1 MSLSKELEDRN
12 WRILPLDAK
21 PEDKF
26 NADMVFESIYAIGV
40 DTYVATGY
48 IYNDSR
54 GVFPDSSPVRTSPI
68 KDVYAGE
75 DGTQFIETRNTIYK
89 IIG

>member
-1 MSLSKELEDRN
+1 MSLEKELHGME

-48 IYNDSR
+48 VYSDSR
-54 GVFPDSSPVRTSPI
+54 GVFPDGSPVRTSPI
-68 KDVYAGE
+68 KNVYAE
-75 DGTQFIETRNTIYK
+75 ANGTQYIETRNTIYK

>member
-1 MSLSKELEDRN
+1 MSLSQELEDRS

-26 NADMVFESIYAIGV
+26 TAEMVFESIYAIGV
-40 DTYVATGY
+40 DTFVATGY

-54 GVFPDSSPVRTSPI
+54 NLFPDGSPVRTSPI
-68 KDVYAGE
+68 KDVYAQ
-75 DGTQFIETRNTIYK
+75 DGQQYIETRNTMYK

>member
-1 MSLSKELEDRN
+1 MSFEKELQGME

-26 NADMVFESIYAIGV
+26 NADMVFESIYAVGV
-40 DTYVATGY
+40 DTFVATGY
-48 IYNDSR
+48 VYNDSR
-54 GVFPDSSPVRTSPI
+54 SVFPDGAPVRTSAI
-68 KDVYAGE
+68 KNVYRDEAG
-75 DGTQFIETRNTIYK
+75 TNFIETRNTIYK